1 MMRSPNFLWASAVF
15 IVTLLARGEP
25 IHARADLVKCILE
38 NSSTVPQLKDLGP
51 IYKAIAALPAPA
63 LKFLQDQDDR
73 RIVEASYI
81 VGRGILDPS
90 PQFFEFV
97 GADGKKIYQFRLGNY
112 ESNKWDDPDFL
123 KLSVDNACKRDD
135 PETAVFCRLAFSERQ
150 KDYGRFEENQ
160 YASITDLA
168 KFYLENWADALG
180 GKRFDVDPVTDG
192 NLRYGAIMTM
202 TALNLLKKF
211 GFSTPMVT
219 NRDGQVVGFLLPIS
233 SDGRPEHYVAEIVS
247 GSSISDATLKWPY
260 SRVFAQSVQDPW
272 NEIVARRHGG
282 QLFVNG
288 QPLNEYIANIN

>member
-1 MMRSPNFLWASAVF
+1 MRSPNFLWASAVF

-25 IHARADLVKCILE
+25 IHARADLVKCIQE
-38 NSSTVPQLKDLGP
+38 NSSTVPQLKGLDAN
-51 IYKAIAALPAPA
+51 YKAIAALPASA
-63 LKFLQDQDDR
+63 LKFLLGQDDR
-73 RIVEASYI
+73 RVVEASNI
-81 VGRGILDPS
+81 VGQGFLDRS

-112 ESNKWDDPDFL
+112 KSNEWDDPDFL
-123 KLSVDNACKRDD
+123 KLFVDNACKRDD
-135 PETAVFCRLAFSERQ
+135 PETAVFCSHAFFERQ
-150 KDYGRFEENQ
+150 KNYGRFKENQ
-160 YASITDLA
+160 DASINALA
-168 KFYLENWADALG
+168 KFEGENWADALG